1 MASRQRQRSVPAE
14 RLENDPFAA
23 LGDAN
28 RRAIIEVLSRG
39 ERSVQDI
46 SAELPISRP
55 AVSRHLRLLR
65 EAGLVVD
72 KPSGNKRLYA
82 LDVRGVD
89 AIREY
94 MAGVW
99 GEASARFRLVAEN
112 TRDVE

>member
-1 MASRQRQRSVPAE
+1 VPAE
-14 RLENDPFAA
+14 HLDNDPFAA

-28 RRAIIEVLSRG
+28 RRAIIELLVQG
-39 ERSVQDI
+39 EMSVQDI
-46 SAELPISRP
+46 SAGLPISRP

-99 GEASARFRLVAEN
+99 GEASIRFRLAVEN